1 MPLAERTPPESTSTP
16 LNPTER
22 IDVIEVLRDVALFGV
37 MAINEAR
44 TGKSRILNGH
54 ILLTPT
60 GSDST

>member
-22 IDVIEVLRDVALFGV
+22 IEVLRDVALFGV

-44 TGKSRILNGH
+44 AGKSRILNGH